1 MRSTPGILNKAMVVL
16 GIFSLPAFISCQT
29 AHEPGSPMKTAA
41 ENEKTITVTGT
52 ALHAKAGAVV
62 ETTDGVYYIKNR
74 QDWGDLYG
82 KKVKVTGTLETVTT
96 KPEDLKNEKGEYVQ
110 GFSGTVQYIANAQ
123 VEEVK

>member
-1 MRSTPGILNKAMVVL
+1 MRSISGFLNKALVVL

-29 AHEPGSPMKTAA
+29 TQESSSPMKATA
-41 ENEKTITVTGT
+41 EKGKNITVTGT

-62 ETTDGVYYIKNR
+62 ETTDGVYYIKGR

-82 KKVKVTGTLETVTT
+82 KKVKVTGTLETVTS